1 MFKSIII
8 SVFLILLIQSVSAKK
23 ETLFFDLKYGFAKGG
38 EAVLTISDTTF
49 NGSPAIYY
57 HMIGYTTGISE
68 MLFGIKDIY
77 ETIVD
82 AKTHLPLKTIRNIR
96 ENKYRWY
103 NETYFYHDIDSIN
116 SNKTGW
122 NAVPNNLTDFLSV
135 IFYYINNHL
144 VNETNQGTTVT
155 LPNYHAGKV
164 SDITI
169 KYLGDKKIKT
179 ALGEINTSIVIS
191 NIDKGK
197 VLDSAEGI
205 RFFISKD
212 NKIPVAL
219 EFDLTVGELKA
230 ILKNYKINNIEQ
242 VTK

>member
-1 MFKSIII
+1 VVKLINIFL
-8 SVFLILLIQSVSAKK
+8 FLIILIQSVSAKK
-23 ETLFFDLKYGFAKGG
+23 EILFFDLKYGFAKGG

-49 NGSPAIYY
+49 NGLPAIYY
-57 HMIGYTTGISE
+57 HMVGYTTGISE

-82 AKTHLPLKTIRNIR
+82 AKTRLPLKTIRNIK

-103 NETYFYHDIDSIN
+103 NETYFFHDIDSIN

-122 NAVPNNLTDFLSV
+122 NAVPDNLTDFLSV
-135 IFYYINNHL
+135 IFYYVNNHL
-144 VNETNQGTTVT
+144 TKEINPGTATT

-164 SDITI
+164 SNITI
-169 KYLGDKKIKT
+169 KYLGDKNIKT
-179 ALGEINTSIVIS
+179 ALGELNTSVIS
-191 NIDKGK
+191 ANIDKGK

-205 RFFISKD
+205 RFFILKD
-212 NKIPVAL
+212 KKMPIAL
-219 EFDLTVGELKA
+219 EFDLKVGELKA
-230 ILKNYKINNIEQ
+230 VLKSYKINNIEQ

>member
-1 MFKSIII
+1 VLKLINIFL
-8 SVFLILLIQSVSAKK
+8 FLILLIQNVSANK
-23 ETLFFDLKYGFAKGG
+23 EVAYFDLKYGFAKGG
-38 EAVLTISDTTF
+38 EAVLTISDTIF
-49 NGSPAIYY
+49 NGLPAIYY
-57 HMIGYTTGISE
+57 YMVGRTTGISE
-68 MLFGIKDIY
+68 VLFGIEDIY

-82 AKTHLPLKTIRNIR
+82 AKTHLPLKTIRKIK

-122 NAVPNNLTDFLSV
+122 IAVPHDLTDFLSV

-144 VNETNQGTTVT
+144 IKEIGPGTAIT

-164 SDITI
+164 SNITI
-169 KYLGDKKIKT
+169 KYLGDKKVKT
-179 ALGEINTSIVIS
+179 ALGELNTSLIIS

-212 NKIPVAL
+212 KKIPVAL
-219 EFDLTVGELKA
+219 EFDLKVGELKA
-230 ILKNYKINNIEQ
+230 ILKSYKINNIEQ